1 MHNEGN
7 DKQVKRQSSEWGK
20 IIAKKKTDKLLIS
33 KIYKQLMWLNTRK
46 MNAIKKWP
54 EELNRH
60 FFKEDIQRTNK
71 HMKICSIS
79 FIIREMEIKTTM
91 RYHVMPVRMAANKKF
106 INNKCWRGCGENE
119 TLLHCWWECKLV

>member
-1 MHNEGN
+1 
-7 DKQVKRQSSEWGK
+7 
-20 IIAKKKTDKLLIS
+20 
-33 KIYKQLMWLNTRK
+33 MWLNTRK